1 LCRITFT
8 PPMRFGLSQK
18 SSFCSL
24 VAWLIPSVM
33 PYDNPD
39 FFTLWQCFVLVT
51 LAPQSLRV
59 NSFRLF

>member
-1 LCRITFT
+1 
-8 PPMRFGLSQK
+8 
-18 SSFCSL
+18 
-24 VAWLIPSVM
+24 M

-59 NSFRLF
+59 NSFRLFDAGTASEAA